1 MNTQAIQEFLNHI
14 IIGIT
19 AFYAILMLV
28 DFVVGIVHLWQK
40 FTLNIEYHT
49 NNTISDQ
56 SHLESSDIKK
66 SLKWENQNQS
76 TNHISSKPEPQPDN
90 FVSIDVD
97 KIDLRTAR
105 KIATAIKKASKSNP
119 DLIIKQTVNSK
130 SVPLAWLQAQIKH
143 RLELAPEIVTPIIRE
158 LAPTA
163 FTSAQE
169 NIQHSSIAKTGKR
182 KVS

>member
-1 MNTQAIQEFLNHI
+1 MNTQEIQAILNHL

-19 AFYAILMLV
+19 ALYTVVMVV

-40 FTLNIEYHT
+40 FTVNIE
-49 NNTISDQ
+49 NTTSEKL
-56 SHLESSDIKK
+56 HLESIDIKK
-66 SLKWENQNQS
+66 SLKLKNQNQS
-76 TNHISSKPEPQPDN
+76 TNRITSKPEPQPDN
-90 FVSIDVD
+90 FISIDVD

-119 DLIIKQTVNSK
+119 DLIIKQKVNNK
-130 SVPLAWLQAQIKH
+130 CIPLAWLQAQIKH
-143 RLELAPEIVTPIIRE
+143 RLELAPEILTPIIRE

-169 NIQHSSIAKTGKR
+169 NIQHSNIAKTGKR
-182 KVS
+182 QVS

>member
-1 MNTQAIQEFLNHI
+1 MNTQQIQEFLTHL

-19 AFYAILMLV
+19 ALYTIVMVV

-40 FTLNIEYHT
+40 FTVNIE
-49 NNTISDQ
+49 NTTSEE

-66 SLKWENQNQS
+66 SLNLENQNQS
-76 TNHISSKPEPQPDN
+76 TNRITSKPELQPDN

-119 DLIIKQTVNSK
+119 DLIIKQKVNNK
-130 SVPLAWLQAQIKH
+130 CVPLAWLQAQIKH

-163 FTSAQE
+163 LTSVRE
-169 NIQHSSIAKTGKR
+169 NIQHSKIAKTGKR

>member
-1 MNTQAIQEFLNHI
+1 MNTQEILNHL

-19 AFYAILMLV
+19 TLYVIVMLV
-28 DFVVGIVHLWQK
+28 DFLVGIVHLWQN

-49 NNTISDQ
+49 SNTTSEQ
-56 SHLESSDIKK
+56 SHIESSDIKK
-66 SLKWENQNQS
+66 SLNLENQNQS
-76 TNHISSKPEPQPDN
+76 TNRITSKPELQPDN
-90 FVSIDVD
+90 FLSIDVD

-143 RLELAPEIVTPIIRE
+143 RLELVPEIVTPIIRE

-163 FTSAQE
+163 FTSVRE
-169 NIQHSSIAKTGKR
+169 NIQHSNIAKTGKR

>member
-1 MNTQAIQEFLNHI
+1 MNTQEIQEVLNHL

-19 AFYAILMLV
+19 ALYAIVMVV

-40 FTLNIEYHT
+40 FTVNIE
-49 NNTISDQ
+49 NTTSEK

-66 SLKWENQNQS
+66 SLNLENHKQS
-76 TNHISSKPEPQPDN
+76 TNRITSKPEPQPNN

-105 KIATAIKKASKSNP
+105 KIATAIKKASTSNP
-119 DLIIKQTVNSK
+119 DLIIKQKVNSK

-163 FTSAQE
+163 FTSDRE

>member
-1 MNTQAIQEFLNHI
+1 MNTQEIQEILNHL

-19 AFYAILMLV
+19 ALYTIVMVV

-40 FTLNIEYHT
+40 FTVNIE
-49 NNTISDQ
+49 NTTSEK
-56 SHLESSDIKK
+56 SHLESIDIKK
-66 SLKWENQNQS
+66 SLKLKNQNQS
-76 TNHISSKPEPQPDN
+76 TNHITSKPEPQPDN
-90 FVSIDVD
+90 FISIDVD
-97 KIDLRTAR
+97 KIDLRTAK
-105 KIATAIKKASKSNP
+105 KIATAIKKASTSNP
-119 DLIIKQTVNSK
+119 DLIIKQKVNSK

-163 FTSAQE
+163 FTSVRE

>member
-1 MNTQAIQEFLNHI
+1 MNTQQIQEVLTHL

-19 AFYAILMLV
+19 ALYTIVMVV

-40 FTLNIEYHT
+40 FTVNIE
-49 NNTISDQ
+49 NTTSEK
-56 SHLESSDIKK
+56 SHLESIDIKK
-66 SLKWENQNQS
+66 SLKLKNQNQS
-76 TNHISSKPEPQPDN
+76 TNHITSKPEPQPDN
-90 FVSIDVD
+90 FISIDVD

-105 KIATAIKKASKSNP
+105 KIATAIKKASTSNP
-119 DLIIKQTVNSK
+119 DLIIKQKVNSK

-163 FTSAQE
+163 FTSVRE
-169 NIQHSSIAKTGKR
+169 NIQHSNIAKTGKR

>member
-1 MNTQAIQEFLNHI
+1 MNTQEIQEILNHL

-19 AFYAILMLV
+19 AFYTVVILV

-40 FTLNIEYHT
+40 FTLNIESHT
-49 NNTISDQ
+49 NNTTSEQ
-56 SHLESSDIKK
+56 SHLESIDINK
-66 SLKWENQNQS
+66 SLKLENQNQS
-76 TNHISSKPEPQPDN
+76 TNRITSKPDPQPDN

-105 KIATAIKKASKSNP
+105 KIATAIKKASTSNP
-119 DLIIKQTVNSK
+119 DLIIKQKVNSK
-130 SVPLAWLQAQIKH
+130 SVPLAWLQAKIKH
-143 RLELAPEIVTPIIRE
+143 RLELAPEIVAPIIRE

-163 FTSAQE
+163 FTSVRE
-169 NIQHSSIAKTGKR
+169 NIQHSSIVKTGKR